1 MSASYYPSSQT
12 KPLSHKERT
21 SILVDDNKYIE
32 HVHKWLHYIR
42 PDESLKKKRV
52 GKGRRHF
59 DYLTGQDV
67 IRMLNDIFLRG
78 WEQELVSSQ
87 VRTGIRSDGKW
98 EAVAVVR
105 LRFIAPMPDPMPD
118 FRQENIGDKDSVG
131 RSEIDVVKDLEK
143 SAVTDALKRC
153 VKNLALR
160 LGLFLYYE
168 EQEWTNDVAL
178 APPPPEKDA
187 RYAQKEQLKEPWAKL
202 KSVCGAEVAASLWTK
217 ILQKKNCDKN
227 TVPLDFLPE
236 LNRVCGQSTPE
247 EIIVSIDTIA

>member
-1 MSASYYPSSQT
+1 MKLFTP
-12 KPLSHKERT
+12 KPLTVLQRT
-21 SILVDDNKYIE
+21 EAIMDDGQYIE
-32 HVHKWLHYIR
+32 HVVKWLHYIA

-78 WEQELVSSQ
+78 WEQEIVTST
-87 VRTGIRSDGKW
+87 VRTGVRGDGKW

-105 LRFIAPMPDPMPD
+105 LRFIAIMPLPMFDL
-118 FRQENIGDKDSVG
+118 RQENFGDKDSVG

-168 EQEWTNDVAL
+168 EEEWKNDVAS
-178 APPPPEKDA
+178 APAPQ
-187 RYAQKEQLKEPWAKL
+187 RNNGTYAPKEQLREPWAKL
-202 KSVCGAEVAASLWTK
+202 KSVFGQDVAADLWTR
-217 ILQKKNCDKN
+217 ILQKKNCDKS
-227 TVPLDFLPE
+227 TVPAEFIPE
-236 LNRVCGQSTPE
+236 LNRVCGLGTPE
-247 EIIVSIDTIA
+247 EIIVSIDTIT

>member
-1 MSASYYPSSQT
+1 MKYFTP
-12 KPLSHKERT
+12 KPLNLTERK
-21 SILVDDNKYIE
+21 SIIMDDAEYIA
-32 HVHKWLHYIR
+32 HVTKWLHYIA
-42 PDESLKKKRV
+42 PNEELKKKRV

-87 VRTGIRSDGKW
+87 VRTGVRSDGKW

-105 LRFIAPMPDPMPD
+105 LRFIAQMPAPMFDI
-118 FRQENIGDKDSVG
+118 RQENIGDKDSVG

-153 VKNLALR
+153 VKNVALR

-168 EQEWTNDVAL
+168 EEEWKDDVAS
-178 APPPPEKDA
+178 APAPVPQKNNRA
-187 RYAQKEQLKEPWAKL
+187 YAPKEQMKEPWVKL
-202 KSVCGAEVAASLWTK
+202 KNVFGKNVAADLWTR
-217 ILQKKNCDKN
+217 ILQKKGCDKN
-227 TVPLDFLPE
+227 TVPVEFIPE
-236 LNRVCGQSTPE
+236 LNRVCGLGTPE
-247 EIIVSIDTIA
+247 EIIVAIDTMT